1 MQVEQNIFYSFLRF
15 ISYYIRLNNCVMQL
29 VLFRIISKVSLYL
42 AYVIIILKPV
52 HGFFDKFN

>member
-1 MQVEQNIFYSFLRF
+1 
-15 ISYYIRLNNCVMQL
+15 MQL
-29 VLFRIISKVSLYL
+29 VLFRIISKVPLYL